1 MRFSPPLLLGEGEKI
16 QFELV
21 SRGHNVNRTL
31 LAVLGLSISLSPAIA
46 FPKLSLS
53 AKKPPEFL
61 GVNEAAT
68 TKTRIAPAGTAGT
81 TSFLGIS
88 VETDAKGQLVV
99 EAIVLKSPA
108 EAAGVKLQDVVT
120 HIAGNPVRAPIVFR
134 EWVQS
139 FPPGEVVKIALVRD
153 GKPLEIMATLEPASR
168 PRKPSSAYLG
178 LSLGDA
184 KEGEGARVELVAA
197 ESPAAAAGLK
207 VGDMVLKLNGEE
219 LKRSGML
226 ADLVQE
232 RLPGDAIS
240 FLVKREG
247 KELPVITAKVA
258 AQRPMQKGGGRGPID
273 ASLALWKNPEL
284 RVALVGIDFT
294 DIKHNDKNTSEELE
308 KLFIMRSGNDS
319 KGQPSLNDY
328 FHEVSSGAFQLKKEG
343 KNLNWAEVSKKRA
356 DYSQGTGVSNKT
368 AVLVE
373 ALDKLVARDGKTV
386 LDNLDA
392 ILFVYAGE
400 PVRTNAGAV
409 YFPHAGVLSHQQKRY
424 PYLFVPEGGAKLS
437 SISVFAKEAC
447 KLLGLPDLAARSEN
461 VGSEGLGNWC
471 VLSDVRSASKPQHLS
486 TWGKERI
493 GWLTPTVIDPTVRQ
507 KLVLN
512 PVRGSKREC
521 FKVLVRPDGSEYL
534 LLENRTKSGFDS
546 DLPGE
551 GLLIW
556 RVMNGRPT
564 LIESHGIEGP
574 KGPTESLTLVPYP
587 SAANTGLTPH
597 TFPSS
602 RSPQGGGLPIHI
614 TNIKR
619 LADGKVTFQ
628 IGYEYE

>member
-1 MRFSPPLLLGEGEKI
+1 
-16 QFELV
+16 V
-21 SRGHNVNRTL
+21 TRTL
-31 LAVLGLSISLSPAIA
+31 LSVLGLCLSISSALA
-46 FPKLSLS
+46 FPILPVP
-53 AKKPPEFL
+53 AKKTPEFL
-61 GVNEAAT
+61 GVDQAAT
-68 TKTRIAPAGTAGT
+68 AKTRVAPAGTAGT
-81 TSFLGIS
+81 TSFLGLS
-88 VETDAKGQLVV
+88 VQTNAKGQLVV
-99 EAIVLKSPA
+99 EAIGLKSPA

-120 HIAGNPVRAPIVFR
+120 HVGGNPVLSPIIFR

-139 FPPGEVVKIALVRD
+139 FAPGDAVKIALIRD
-153 GKPLEIMATLEPASR
+153 GKPMEITATLEPASR

-178 LSLGDA
+178 VTLGEV
-184 KEGEGARVELVAA
+184 KEGEGAKVELVAS
-197 ESPAAAAGLK
+197 ESPAATAGLK

-226 ADLVQE
+226 ADLIQE
-232 RLPGDAIS
+232 RLPGDAIA

-247 KELPVITAKVA
+247 KEIPVITAKIA
-258 AQRPMQKGGGRGPID
+258 AQRPVQKGSGRGPID
-273 ASLALWKNPEL
+273 ASLILWKNPTL
-284 RVALVGIDFT
+284 RVAIVGIDFT
-294 DIKHNDKNTSEELE
+294 DIKHNEKNTSDELE
-308 KLFIMRSGNDS
+308 KLFVTRSAIDS
-319 KGQPSLNDY
+319 KSPPSLNDY
-328 FHEVSSGAFQLKKEG
+328 FHEVSSGAFQVKKEG
-343 KNLNWAEVSKKRA
+343 KNLNWVEVTKKRA

-386 LDNLDA
+386 LDNLNA

-400 PVRTNAGAV
+400 ALRTNAGAV

-437 SISVFAKEAC
+437 SISVFAKESC

-486 TWGKERI
+486 AWGKERI
-493 GWLTPTVIDPTVRQ
+493 GWLTPTIIDPTVRQ
-507 KLVLN
+507 KLVLA
-512 PVRGSKREC
+512 PIKESKREC

-534 LLENRTKSGFDS
+534 LLENRSKSGFDS
-546 DLPGE
+546 DLHGE

-564 LIESHGIEGP
+564 LIESHGVEGP
-574 KGPTESLTLVPYP
+574 KGPTEHLTSVAYPSSANTSLTPY
-587 SAANTGLTPH
+587 

-602 RSPQGGGLPIHI
+602 RSPQGGGLPVHI

-619 LADGKVTFQ
+619 LTDGKVTFQ